1 MGLARNFKAATDNPN
16 QIALTWDMPINFNLN
31 SGDELIVTK
40 SSTHFPMEIFNEAFP
55 NKATDSRPVEIF
67 RGATITGQTPGNIS
81 VSGNT
86 LTDSGA
92 SFPTSPNLKGRLL
105 RDASSKVYRIISNTA
120 TTLTVDTDDTI
131 TNGKYIILPDFPTT
145 LRDRET
151 FEIDIRTE
159 VGPGFLRNLVITQ
172 NGQLLVKTFIPGE
185 LANLIYLDGAGTRF
199 LIKDNTDTTIV
210 LFESGTPV
218 IGIGMSILN
227 PFFES
232 TPLPYIDNYLTDNE
246 ATARNGSG
254 LLDDKWYYYTCFTK
268 QQGVNVAQAEFSVLG
283 SGTPTQDYAI
293 STKDGKFDEYLYS
306 LWPEIHRTMDTTE
319 DLEDAMKIFGFQFN
333 ELHSLINTYNLQ
345 DSDNVVITALLP
357 LSEQSGLP
365 SVGFSIGADTL
376 RRIALNMLPNWKLK
390 GSKEGIAL
398 FIREI
403 TTWDITE
410 GTADYVTAIQDTLP
424 NVSALRFFDANLG
437 STNTRMTETDPIVV
451 PGGRFARGLP
461 GIIIP
466 GFFTFREFVISI
478 PNVALFVGSTGSF
491 SVSANST
498 IMADSSNNFGATNS
512 LVGNYLLPNQEEVN
526 DIYEIIGNTS
536 STITVR
542 GIITNKTPGGRYAVL
557 SPLNTN
563 RFIILNKLMPFYIPF
578 GTKQSYDFT

>member
-16 QIALTWDMPINFNLN
+16 QIALNWDMPLNFNL
-31 SGDELIVTK
+31 SGGDELLVTK
-40 SSTHFPMEIFNEAFP
+40 TSTHFPMELFNPVFP
-55 NKATDSRPVEIF
+55 TKATDTRPIEIF
-67 RGATITGQTPGNIS
+67 RGATIVGLIPANIS
-81 VSGNT
+81 VNGST

-92 SFPTSPNLKGRLL
+92 AFPTAPNLKGRLL
-105 RDASSKVYRIISNTA
+105 RDANSKVYRILSNTA
-120 TTLTVDTDDTI
+120 TTVTVDTDDTI
-131 TNGKYIILPDFPTT
+131 TNGKYVILPDFPLT
-145 LRDRET
+145 LRARET
-151 FEIDIRTE
+151 YEIDIRTE
-159 VGPGFLRNLVITQ
+159 VGSGFIRNLVISQ
-172 NGQLLVKTFIPGE
+172 NSQLLVRTFVPGE
-185 LANLIYLDGAGTRF
+185 LANLFFLDGNGTKF
-199 LIKDNTDTTIV
+199 PIKDNTDTTII
-210 LFESGTPV
+210 LFESATPV
-218 IGIGMSILN
+218 IGLGMSVLDA
-227 PFFES
+227 FFES
-232 TPLPYIDNYLTDNE
+232 APLPYLDDYLTDNE
-246 ATARNGSG
+246 ATNRNGTG
-254 LLDDKWYYYTCFTK
+254 LLDDQWYYYTAFTK
-268 QQGVNVAQAEFSVLG
+268 QQGVNVAQAEFSVIG
-283 SGTPTQDYAI
+283 SGTPTQSYAI

-306 LWPEIHRTMDTTE
+306 LWPEIHRSLDTTE
-319 DLEDAMKIFGFQFN
+319 DLEDAMKVFGFQFN
-333 ELHSLINTYNLQ
+333 ELHSLINTYRLQ

-376 RRIALNMLPNWKLK
+376 RRIARDMIPNWKLK

-403 TTWDITE
+403 TTWDVTD
-410 GTADYVTAIQDTLP
+410 GSADYGSAIQDTLP

-437 STNTRMTETDPIVV
+437 SANTRITETEPIVV

-478 PNVALFVGSTGSF
+478 PNVALYVGTTGSF

-498 IMADSSNNFGATNS
+498 TMGDSSANFGATNG
-512 LVGNYLLPNQEEVN
+512 LVGNYLLPNVEEVN
-526 DIYEIIGNTS
+526 DIFQIIGNTAT
-536 STITVR
+536 TITVR